1 MPGRKLNLPP
11 LFKSLS
17 GRLLLLTIGFVMLA
31 EVLIYAP
38 SIARFRVSYLEE
50 RLAAGHLAILALEAT
65 PNHAV
70 GAELEYELLDHVGAY
85 SVALGRP
92 GEGKLMLML
101 ETPQPVD
108 ASYDLREAGFLTL
121 LRDAFVTMM
130 APDGRTLRV
139 VGQSPKDP
147 SLVVE
152 VVMDETP
159 LCSAML
165 GFSQRIL
172 ALSLVISLITAA
184 LVYLSLHRL
193 MVRPMRRL
201 TESMVR
207 FRDDPEDAHN
217 LIQPSPRSD
226 EIGVAED
233 ELARMQEG
241 LRAALTQKT
250 RLAALGTAV
259 GKINHDL
266 RNMLSTAHLVSDRL
280 EASEDPEVR
289 RVAPTM
295 MKAIDRAISLCERTL
310 DFTRGGAPMLEF
322 ESVSLSE
329 LADDVGDSLAGG
341 GQEEQVWRNDIA
353 DDLHVEADRN
363 QLFRI
368 LANIGQ
374 NAFEAGATEVRVRAR
389 IGKNRV
395 MIDVADNGPGLPP
408 RAAERLFQPFE
419 GTARP
424 GGTGLGLAIARD
436 LARAHGGDVRL
447 AGSTAQGTRFRV
459 ELPFR
464 EADQP
469 KRRDRAEG
477 LKRSA

>member
-1 MPGRKLNLPP
+1 MTGRKLRLPP
-11 LFKSLS
+11 LVKSLS
-17 GRLLLLTIGFVMLA
+17 GRLLLLTVGFVMLA

-38 SIARFRVSYLEE
+38 SMARFRVSYLEE

-65 PNHAV
+65 PNNVV
-70 GAELEYELLDHVGAY
+70 GEELEYELLDHVGAY

-92 GEGKLMLML
+92 GDGKLMLML
-101 ETPQPVD
+101 ETPGAVD
-108 ASYDLREAGFLTL
+108 ASFDLREAGPLTL
-121 LRDAFVTMM
+121 LRDAFAAML
-130 APDGRTLRV
+130 APSGRILRV
-139 VGQSPKDP
+139 VGRSPKDS

-159 LCSAML
+159 LCSAMF

-184 LVYLSLHRL
+184 LVYLSLLWL
-193 MVRPMRRL
+193 MVRPMRRM
-201 TESMVR
+201 TEAMVR

-217 LIQPSPRSD
+217 LIQPTRRGD
-226 EIGVAED
+226 EIGVAET

-289 RVAPTM
+289 RVAPTLM
-295 MKAIDRAISLCERTL
+295 RAIDRAISLCERTL
-310 DFTRGGAPMLEF
+310 DFTRGGAPSLEF
-322 ESVSLSE
+322 ESVSVKPLV
-329 LADDVGDSLAGG
+329 DDVGDSLTGAKG
-341 GQEEQVWRNDIA
+341 EEAIWVNEVED
-353 DDLHVEADRN
+353 HVEIEADRE

-368 LANIGQ
+368 IANIGQ
-374 NAFEAGATEVRVRAR
+374 NAFEAGATRVVVRAR
-389 IGKNRV
+389 QTEDRLAIE
-395 MIDVADNGPGLPP
+395 VADNGPGLPP
-408 RAAERLFQPFE
+408 RAADRLFQPFA

-447 AGSTAQGTRFRV
+447 LDSTAQGTRFQID
-459 ELPFR
+459 LPWR
-464 EADQP
+464 ETSRKP
-469 KRRDRAEG
+469 RRQRAERV
-477 LKRSA
+477 KRSA